1 MSDFRQLSDQVL
13 ASPQITPGNLAEAAR
28 LGVTLVINN
37 RPDGEAPDQPAG
49 ADIEQAARAAG
60 LDYLA
65 IPIGQA
71 GFALPQVEAMQHALA
86 SAQGK
91 VLAYCRSGTRSTFLW
106 ALAQAQAGAS
116 PDAIAEAA
124 SAAGYDVSPI
134 GPMLQAL
141 SQQSPD

>member
-1 MSDFRQLSDQVL
+1 MSDFRQLSDRVL
-13 ASPQITPGNLAEAAR
+13 ASPQIMPSDLGVAASM
-28 LGVTLVINN
+28 GVTLVINN

-71 GFALPQVEAMQHALA
+71 GFALPQVQAMQNALA
-86 SAQGK
+86 TADGK
-91 VLAYCRSGTRSTFLW
+91 VLAFCRSGTRSTFLW
-106 ALAQAQAGAS
+106 ALAQANTGVS
-116 PDAIAEAA
+116 PEAIAEAA

-134 GPMLQAL
+134 VLMLQAL
-141 SQQSPD
+141 SQQSPG

>member
-37 RPDGEAPDQPAG
+37 RPDGEAEGQPAG

-86 SAQGK
+86 TADGK
-91 VLAYCRSGTRSTFLW
+91 VLAFCRSGTRSTFLW
-106 ALAQAQAGAS
+106 ALAQAHTGVS
-116 PDAIAEAA
+116 PEAIAQAA

-134 GPMLQAL
+134 VPMLQAL
-141 SQQSPD
+141 SQQSPG